1 LHVENIISQHTY
13 NQSADACD
21 ISPIAPNDTNTLHN
35 INFTPA
41 FLPTT
46 STCITDSDAET
57 QMPDIWLYN
66 CFSDDESLNESMNF
80 DSVIFMKECTSVGSQ
95 TLFMG
100 ESIFLDFKAPSFC
113 PLNRSNHIAQTQT
126 CQATYYFSQL
136 YDG

>member
-1 LHVENIISQHTY
+1 MRVDSLRSLNVENIISQHTY

-57 QMPDIWLYN
+57 QMPDNWLYN
-66 CFSDDESLNESMNF
+66 GLSDDESLNESMNF
-80 DSVIFMKECTSVGSQ
+80 DYVIFMKECTAVGSQ
-95 TLFMG
+95 TLFTG
-100 ESIFLDFKAPSFC
+100 KAFLK
-113 PLNRSNHIAQTQT
+113 R
-126 CQATYYFSQL
+126 QAFAL
-136 YDG
+136 

>member
-1 LHVENIISQHTY
+1 MHVENIISQHTY

-21 ISPIAPNDTNTLHN
+21 ISPIAPKDTNTLRN

-57 QMPDIWLYN
+57 QMPDNWLYN
-66 CFSDDESLNESMNF
+66 GLSDDESLNESMNF
-80 DSVIFMKECTSVGSQ
+80 DYVIFMKECTAVGSQ

-100 ESIFLDFKAPSFC
+100 EIIFLDFKAPS
-113 PLNRSNHIAQTQT
+113 RSNHTAQTQT
-126 CQATYYFSQL
+126 CQATYYISQL
-136 YDG
+136 YDE